1 MSFSIT
7 TVCQLILL
15 FFLAACAGWCM
26 EVTLKFIQY
35 RRFINRGF
43 LIGPYCPIYG
53 WGVVAITVVVGG
65 FIGREGTIGETFLA
79 GFFLCGALEYFTS
92 WYMEK
97 LFHARWWDYSQ
108 KPMNLNGRIWI
119 GNLIL
124 FGLASVAIIHWIDP
138 VYFAW
143 ADLIAPTVLHCIAI
157 AIVALMIADHALSHA
172 LMNIVRK
179 EIDAQDGDNTEEI
192 SLRVHELLKNR
203 SLLIRRIHQAY
214 PELQARPRALMQ
226 QLHDARKEWKAA
238 VREWKAQLRI
248 ADKARKDGRK
258 LESEAVRRLESAR
271 AALQTAKQKFRTVQ
285 QKFRRRDELE

>member
-1 MSFSIT
+1 MNISAV

-15 FFLAACAGWCM
+15 FFLSACAGWCM
-26 EVTLKFIQY
+26 EVTLKLIQY
-35 RRFINRGF
+35 HRFINRGF

-53 WGVVAITVVVGG
+53 WGVTAITVVVGG
-65 FIGREGTIGETFLA
+65 FIGRKGTIGETFLA

-92 WYMEK
+92 WLMEK
-97 LFHARWWDYSQ
+97 RFHARWWDYSQ

-124 FGLASVAIIHWIDP
+124 FGVASVVIVHWIDP

-143 ADLIAPTVLHCIAI
+143 ADRIPAATLYVIAAV
-157 AIVALMIADHALSHA
+157 IVALMAADHALSYV
-172 LMNIVRK
+172 LMNLVRK

-226 QLHDARKEWKAA
+226 QLHDAHKEWKSAA
-238 VREWKAQLRI
+238 REWKAQLRI